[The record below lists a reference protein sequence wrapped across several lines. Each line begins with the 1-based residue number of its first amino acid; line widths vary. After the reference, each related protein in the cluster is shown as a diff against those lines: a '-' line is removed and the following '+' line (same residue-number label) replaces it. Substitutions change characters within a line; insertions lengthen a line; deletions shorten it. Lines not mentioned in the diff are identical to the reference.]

1 MLPGIDKAMQRSG
14 YLFCL
19 FACLG
24 FLGVFLFSCFGLVLV
39 LFFCLF
45 GGVGVLGWFFCCLFG
60 FGLVYFFLKHWSSVT
75 CIYLVLDNPFFYRA
89 TYHA

>member
-24 FLGVFLFSCFGLVLV
+24 FLGVFLFCFG
-39 LFFCLF
+39 FSFGFLF
-45 GGVGVLGWFFCCLFG
+45 GWGGWVFWGVFLVVCL
-60 FGLVYFFLKHWSSVT
+60 GLVWFISF
-75 CIYLVLDNPFFYRA
+75 
-89 TYHA
+89 